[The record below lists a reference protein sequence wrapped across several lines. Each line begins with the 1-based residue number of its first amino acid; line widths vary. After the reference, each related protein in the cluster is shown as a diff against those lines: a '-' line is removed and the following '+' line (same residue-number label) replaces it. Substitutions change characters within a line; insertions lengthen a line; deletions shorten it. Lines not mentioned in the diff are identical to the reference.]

1 MLLVGMGVAGG
12 GIPGATVQYDG
23 LTIIPGVIQNVGQV
37 PNRHFDFYPFLGFA
51 STTTDLSKLPG
62 TYNALIYHLVPSGN
76 YATKG
81 VNSSETFDANGA
93 CTSSSGSCM
102 TTGNPWTPHAS
113 GGYFD
118 STQAPQILP
127 QTSLPL
133 IGATGKSATA
143 HMVIGQLNGATV
155 PVIVRTGDVN
165 LGTPPLHTDA
175 KVDDESGIAVLAG
188 ATALQ
193 SGAIDGGY
201 AGADSNFKYTAALI
215 RGSNAS
221 FINPSTQ
228 AEEDGFTLDYGQ
240 STPGLLNTTTKPASG
255 ATYPSAS
262 GVVIATGGLYAA
274 LVQGTVNGGVTSTSA
289 NASTSSTPYFG
300 VGAQISK

>member
-1 MLLVGMGVAGG
+1 M
-12 GIPGATVQYDG
+12 
-23 LTIIPGVIQNVGQV
+23 
-37 PNRHFDFYPFLGFA
+37 
-51 STTTDLSKLPG
+51 
-62 TYNALIYHLVPSGN
+62 NA
-76 YATKG
+76 
-81 VNSSETFDANGA
+81 ANG
-93 CTSSSGSCM
+93 
-102 TTGNPWTPHAS
+102 
-113 GGYFD
+113 GYLD
-118 STQAPQILP
+118 SKNAPQILP
-127 QTSLPL
+127 QTKLPL
-133 IGATGKSATA
+133 IGATGKSASA

-155 PVIVRTGDVN
+155 PVIVRTGSVY
-165 LGTPPLHTDA
+165 LGTDAAVHTDA
-175 KVDDESGIAVLAG
+175 KVDDESGIAVLG
-188 ATALQ
+188 AASTIQ

-240 STPGLLNTTTKPASG
+240 STPGLLAATTTPASG
-255 ATYPSAS
+255 ASYPSAS

-289 NASTSSTPYFG
+289 NATTSSTPYFG